1 MSESP
6 AIPLIPNPPQPRLA
20 RPRAVLAGALLAMVL
35 AALDQNIVNTALPR
49 IVADLGGLAHL
60 SWVVTAFMLT
70 ATITTTLYG
79 RLSDIHGR
87 RPLFFVAIGLFVAGS
102 LACGLAQNM
111 TQLILLRAVQG
122 LGAGGL
128 LVLAQSA
135 IGDVFSPRE
144 RPRYQG
150 LITGVF
156 ALASVAGPLVG
167 GGITTFWSWRW
178 VFFVNLPIAGLALLL
193 IATGLNDA
201 KARPRAARPLDL
213 AGVLLLAAWTAL
225 LLLLLAWG
233 GLRFPWASP
242 ETLGFGVAVLV
253 LFVLFVRRE
262 RRAPEPLVRLALLGN
277 ATYARGLAIG
287 GMMTFAMMGST
298 VFLPLY
304 FQLVLGMNPA
314 LAGAMLIPQ
323 VVGMMATSIVG
334 GRIVSKLGS
343 GRLFLRAGVI
353 LEIVALASLGL
364 FAHLGAAAPTFL
376 VSTFVL
382 GLGMGMGMP
391 NLTVT
396 VQNAVPYRELGAATG
411 MMTFVRSLGGALGV
425 AASGTIMAQFLA
437 HMGGA
442 VAAVS
447 RGGGLE
453 NLTALERAAVAG
465 VYHDA
470 LMWCFFLSA
479 AVMTLAFGLILGL
492 PHTRLR
498 DRVDDRAD

>member
-6 AIPLIPNPPQPRLA
+6 AVPLIPNSPQPKPA

-87 RPLFFVAIGLFVAGS
+87 RPLFFVAIGLFVVGS

-167 GGITTFWSWRW
+167 GGITMLWSWRW
-178 VFFVNLPIAGLALLL
+178 VFFVNLPIAALALLL
-193 IATGLNDA
+193 IATGLKDA
-201 KARPRAARPLDL
+201 KARARVARPLDL
-213 AGVLLLAAWTAL
+213 AGVLLLSGWTAT

-233 GLRFPWASP
+233 GSRFPWGSP
-242 ETLGFGVAVLV
+242 ETLGFSLIVAG

-262 RRAPEPLVRLALLGN
+262 RRAPEPLVRIALLAN
-277 ATYARGLAIG
+277 KTYARGLAIG

-323 VVGMMATSIVG
+323 VVGMMLTSIVG
-334 GRIVSKLGS
+334 GRIVSRLGS
-343 GRLFLRAGVI
+343 GRLFLRAGVV
-353 LEIVALASLGL
+353 LEVVALASLGA
-364 FAHLGAAAPTFL
+364 FANFGASAPTFL

-411 MMTFVRSLGGALGV
+411 MMTFIRSLGGALGV

-437 HMGGA
+437 HMGSGAAA
-442 VAAVS
+442 VA

-453 NLTALERAAVAG
+453 ALTDLERAAVAAI
-465 VYHDA
+465 YHDA

-498 DRVDDRAD
+498 DQVDDRTV

>member
-1 MSESP
+1 MVESP
-6 AIPLIPNPPQPRLA
+6 AVPPSPDSRPSKPA

-49 IVADLGGLAHL
+49 IVGDLGGLAHL

-79 RLSDIHGR
+79 RMSDIHGR
-87 RPLFFVAIGLFVAGS
+87 RPLFFAAIGIFIVGS
-102 LACGLAQNM
+102 LACGLAQSM
-111 TQLILLRAVQG
+111 AQLIALRALQG

-128 LVLAQSA
+128 LVLAQAA

-178 VFFVNLPIAGLALLL
+178 VFFVNLPIAALALVLV
-193 IATGLNDA
+193 AHGLDGR
-201 KARPRAARPLDL
+201 KPRTRKPPLDI
-213 AGVLLLAAWTAL
+213 AGVVLLAAWTSA

-233 GLRFPWASP
+233 GLRFPWASV
-242 ETLGFGVAVLV
+242 ETFGFGAAAAAM
-253 LFVLFVRRE
+253 FALFVRRE
-262 RRAPEPLVRLALLGN
+262 RRAPEPLVRLALLDN
-277 ATYARGLAIG
+277 PTYARGLAVG

-323 VVGMMATSIVG
+323 VVGMMLTSIVG
-334 GRIVSKLGS
+334 GRIVSQLGS
-343 GRLFLRAGVI
+343 GRLFLRVGVA
-353 LEIVALASLGL
+353 LEVAALASLGA
-364 FAHLGAAAPTFL
+364 FANVGASAPTFL

-396 VQNAVPYRELGAATG
+396 VQNAVPYSELGAATG

-437 HMGGA
+437 RMGEGA
-442 VAAVS
+442 AAIG
-447 RGGGLE
+447 RGAGLE
-453 NLTALERAAVAG
+453 GLTALERAAVAG
-465 VYHDA
+465 IYHDA

-479 AVMTLAFGLILGL
+479 TVMTVAFGLIFGL
-492 PHTRLR
+492 PHIRLR
-498 DRVDDRAD
+498 DRIDDPVD

>member
-1 MSESP
+1 M
-6 AIPLIPNPPQPRLA
+6 
-20 RPRAVLAGALLAMVL
+20 
-35 AALDQNIVNTALPR
+35 
-49 IVADLGGLAHL
+49 
-60 SWVVTAFMLT
+60 
-70 ATITTTLYG
+70 
-79 RLSDIHGR
+79 
-87 RPLFFVAIGLFVAGS
+87 
-102 LACGLAQNM
+102 
-111 TQLILLRAVQG
+111 
-122 LGAGGL
+122 
-128 LVLAQSA
+128 
-135 IGDVFSPRE
+135 
-144 RPRYQG
+144 
-150 LITGVF
+150 F

-178 VFFVNLPIAGLALLL
+178 VFFVNLPIAALALVLV
-193 IATGLNDA
+193 ATGLDDA
-201 KARPRAARPLDL
+201 KPRTRRPLDL
-213 AGVLLLAAWTAL
+213 SGVVLLSGWTAA

-233 GLRFPWASP
+233 GSRFAWASA
-242 ETLGFGVAVLV
+242 ETLGFVVAVAA
-253 LFVLFVRRE
+253 LFALFVRRE
-262 RRAPEPLVRLALLGN
+262 RRAPEPLVRIALLGN

-334 GRIVSKLGS
+334 GRIVSRLGS
-343 GRLFLRAGVI
+343 GRLFLRAGVV
-353 LEIVALASLGL
+353 LEVVALASLGV
-364 FAHLGAAAPTFL
+364 FANLGASAPTFL

-437 HMGGA
+437 RMGAGAAA
-442 VAAVS
+442 VA

-453 NLTALERAAVAG
+453 ALSAVERAAVAE

-479 AVMTLAFGLILGL
+479 VVMTLAFGLILGL

-498 DRVDDRAD
+498 DQVDDRAV

>member
-1 MSESP
+1 MAESP
-6 AIPLIPNPPQPRLA
+6 AVPLVPSVPPPKLA
-20 RPRAVLAGALLAMVL
+20 RPRAVLAGALLSMVL

-49 IVADLGGLAHL
+49 IAADLGGLVHL

-87 RPLFFVAIGLFVAGS
+87 RPLFFVAIGFFIAGS
-102 LACGLAQNM
+102 LACGLAQSM
-111 TQLILLRAVQG
+111 TQLIALRAVQG

-167 GGITTFWSWRW
+167 GGITTLWSWRW
-178 VFFVNLPIAGLALLL
+178 VFFVNLPIAALALVL

-201 KARPRAARPLDL
+201 KPRSRRPLDVAGVVLL
-213 AGVLLLAAWTAL
+213 AGWTATLLLV
-225 LLLLLAWG
+225 LAWG
-233 GLRFPWASP
+233 GTRFPWASF
-242 ETLGFGVAVLV
+242 ETLGFALAVAVL
-253 LFVLFVRRE
+253 FALFVRRE
-262 RRAPEPLVRLALLGN
+262 RRAPEPLVRIALLHN

-314 LAGAMLIPQ
+314 LAGAMLLPQ
-323 VVGMMATSIVG
+323 VAGMMLTSIVG
-334 GRIVSKLGS
+334 GRIVSRLGS
-343 GRLFLRAGVI
+343 GRLFLRAGVA
-353 LEIVALASLGL
+353 LEVVALASLGV
-364 FAHLGAAAPTFL
+364 FADIGASAPTFL

-411 MMTFVRSLGGALGV
+411 MMTFIRSLGGALGV

-437 HMGGA
+437 QTGGLAA
-442 VAAVS
+442 VA
-447 RGGGLE
+447 RGAGLE
-453 NLTALERAAVAG
+453 ALTALERAAVEG

-479 AVMTLAFGLILGL
+479 AVMTVAFGLIFGL

-498 DRVDDRAD
+498 DCVDDRAD

>member
-6 AIPLIPNPPQPRLA
+6 SVPILPSLPRVEP
-20 RPRAVLAGALLAMVL
+20 RRRRAVLAGALLSMVL

-49 IVADLGGLAHL
+49 IAADLGGLAHL

-87 RPLFFVAIGLFVAGS
+87 RPLFFIAIGIFLGGS
-102 LACGLAQNM
+102 LACGLAQSM
-111 TQLILLRAVQG
+111 TQLIVLRALQG

-150 LITGVF
+150 LITGAF

-167 GGITTFWSWRW
+167 GGITTLWSWRW
-178 VFFVNLPIAGLALLL
+178 VFFVNLPIAAIAFALIASGLDRRPARERRLLDLPGVALL
-193 IATGLNDA
+193 
-201 KARPRAARPLDL
+201 
-213 AGVLLLAAWTAL
+213 AGWTAA

-233 GLRFPWASP
+233 GVRFPWASP
-242 ETLGFGVAVLV
+242 AALGLAALALA
-253 LFVLFVRRE
+253 LFLLFVRHE
-262 RRAPEPLVRLALLGN
+262 RRAPEPLVRIALLAN
-277 ATYARGLAIG
+277 PTYARGLAIG

-314 LAGAMLIPQ
+314 VAGAMLLPQ
-323 VVGMMATSIVG
+323 VAGMMLTAIVG
-334 GRIVSKLGS
+334 GRIVSRLGS
-343 GRLFLRAGVI
+343 GRSFLRAGVA
-353 LEIVALASLGL
+353 LEIAALASLGA
-364 FAHLGAAAPTFL
+364 FAQIGAGAPAFL

-391 NLTVT
+391 NLTVA

-411 MMTFVRSLGGALGV
+411 MMTFIRSLGGALGV
-425 AASGTIMAQFLA
+425 AASGTIMSQFLA
-437 HMGGA
+437 RAGR
-442 VAAVS
+442 VDAAAMS
-447 RGGGLE
+447 
-453 NLTALERAAVAG
+453 ALERAAVAG

-470 LMWCFFLSA
+470 LMWCFFLSTV
-479 AVMTLAFGLILGL
+479 VMSVAFLLILGL
-492 PHTRLR
+492 PDTPLR
-498 DRVDDRAD
+498 DRIEEPAG